1 MAEGKNNEE
10 KEGQT
15 LMKEKI
21 MDTFK
26 KIAKIMSYYR
36 TLLILW
42 FVLGIFVMACGDI
55 SRLNYFCVWICVSAA
70 PSMERKR
77 CEYNDTGQ

>member
-1 MAEGKNNEE
+1 
-10 KEGQT
+10 
-15 LMKEKI
+15 MKEKI

-55 SRLNYFCVWICVSAA
+55 SRLNYFCVWILLL
-70 PSMERKR
+70 MEYLDR
-77 CEYNDTGQ
+77 CIDEVKKNKENER